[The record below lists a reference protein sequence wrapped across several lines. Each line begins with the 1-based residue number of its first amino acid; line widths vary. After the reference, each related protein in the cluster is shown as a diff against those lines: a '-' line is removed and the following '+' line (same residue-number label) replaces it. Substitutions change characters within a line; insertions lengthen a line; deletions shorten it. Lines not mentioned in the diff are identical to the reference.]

1 MKFKEKENYN
11 ELYNEMRYNK
21 NTQGNHISIEKKQ
34 SNMDKRNAGM
44 ISIFS
49 LMTSSGYYEEAESE
63 IIEKEGENVINR
75 MIDNSIRKINNTF
88 IKE

>member
-1 MKFKEKENYN
+1 MKFKDIENQTD
-11 ELYNEMRYNK
+11 LYEEIRYNK

-49 LMTSSGYYEEAESE
+49 LMTSCGYYEKAESE
-63 IIEKEGENVINR
+63 IVEKEGKNVINR
-75 MIDNSIRKINNTF
+75 MGDNATRKINNTF
-88 IKE
+88 IND